1 MYTVQCIVHLLYA
14 PAICGFSRFCSL
26 TPPRHAAVLHSTCAL
41 RQPQING
48 RALTVAPDFMF
59 LFWPVIGN
67 ESHRRH
73 HRRRQA
79 GLLSLFFF
87 WNTPVLILLTAIC
100 LQFGWKDVWA
110 QMRQC
115 KDAKVYLPPSL
126 LLPSFH
132 LSLSTSLCLSIALAL
147 FLTVT
152 HTNRWAHWWGPTRL
166 ATVTMKT
173 KMSNSAVSA
182 SSPEIDELNV
192 VSHTKSR
199 STCR

>member
-126 LLPSFH
+126 LPSFY
-132 LSLSTSLCLSIALAL
+132 LSLALYLPLSLY
-147 FLTVT
+147 
-152 HTNRWAHWWGPTRL
+152 R
-166 ATVTMKT
+166 
-173 KMSNSAVSA
+173 
-182 SSPEIDELNV
+182 
-192 VSHTKSR
+192 SR
-199 STCR
+199 SLSHCNSYEQVGTLVGTDALGNRYYENKNEQFGRECIFARNRRA